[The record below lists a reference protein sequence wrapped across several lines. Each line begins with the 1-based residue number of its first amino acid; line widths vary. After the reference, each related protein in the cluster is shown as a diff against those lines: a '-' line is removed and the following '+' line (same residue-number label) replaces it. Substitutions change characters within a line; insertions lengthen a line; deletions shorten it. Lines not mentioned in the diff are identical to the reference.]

1 LADALAVGIFP
12 AVRGSALRMT
22 NLQRGRTMNDPFLDD
37 EEQIANERE
46 QDEWFRSHALWKPMS
61 ELGLRPAI
69 QIGPSVSVREAIDAM
84 IQQSVGCLLIVDK
97 ERLVGVFSERDVLRK
112 VAGTKI
118 NADKTPVSELMTPNP
133 ATLKLDN
140 ELVYALHQ
148 MTVGGYRHIPLL
160 DDQGQPVCVVSM
172 RDIVAHIVSLYAD
185 QVLRLPD
192 SPDRGFG
199 EYREGA

>member
-1 LADALAVGIFP
+1 
-12 AVRGSALRMT
+12 
-22 NLQRGRTMNDPFLDD
+22 MNDPFLDE

-69 QIGPSVSVREAIDAM
+69 KIGPSVSVREAIDAM
-84 IQQSVGCLLIVDK
+84 IQQRVGCLLIVDQ
-97 ERLVGVFSERDVLRK
+97 ERLVGVFSERDVLCK

-118 NADKTPVSELMTPNP
+118 NTDKTAVSELMTHNP
-133 ATLKLDN
+133 ATLKLYN

-160 DDQGQPVCVVSM
+160 DGQGQPVSVVSM

-199 EYREGA
+199 EHREGA